1 MGGAVFSVIVYAL
14 IAIFVFRK
22 IRKLKN
28 GQLPN
33 HPRNGRPAGAQTAPV
48 PVRRDPVHV
57 SAARRKN
64 SGVNAAMAREKIDIG
79 SWEDRKNDWLARQMA
94 EERIARKRV
103 SDMFQMKMEHKYNC
117 EAEMLKQFHEV
128 RCNANEVD
136 TGEHK

>member
-33 HPRNGRPAGAQTAPV
+33 HPRTGTPAGTQSVPV
-48 PVRRDPVHV
+48 PIRRDPVHA